1 MQRWLVNN
9 VSRTM
14 NPSEPFVNT
23 KDGRRG
29 FMSFDKNNVQ
39 LNQNKETG
47 IVMI

>member
-23 KDGRRG
+23 KDGHRG
-29 FMSFDKNNVQ
+29 FMSKTMFN
-39 LNQNKETG
+39 NQNKETG